1 MVLKTVANP
10 KIIDLIT
17 LNEKA
22 SCNACIIKS
31 IKSKHKKP
39 PKNITEKFKY

>member
-1 MVLKTVANP
+1 MVLKIVGNP
-10 KIIDLIT
+10 KIKDLIT

-22 SCNACIIKS
+22 TCNACIIKS
-31 IKSKHKKP
+31 IKNKHKKP